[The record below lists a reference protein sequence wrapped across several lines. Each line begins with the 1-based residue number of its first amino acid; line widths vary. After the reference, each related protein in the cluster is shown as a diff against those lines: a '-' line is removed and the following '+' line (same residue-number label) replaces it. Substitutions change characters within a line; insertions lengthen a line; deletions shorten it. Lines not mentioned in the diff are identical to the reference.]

1 LKDRRDG
8 AGGAK
13 KNTVPVN
20 EQIHAQQVQMI
31 DENGVN
37 QGVLTKSEALRLA
50 REAGLDLVLIAEQG
64 GQEVPVVKIM
74 DFGKALYEK
83 KKKQAESK
91 KRQTVIEVKE
101 VKLRPKIGEHDFIT
115 KMNQGIGFLK
125 SGKHLK
131 ITLVFRGR
139 EVANKRERGQEMFD
153 KIHQIFEAQG
163 LLKDLMQEEDAK
175 AGQFWSRIYYL
186 K

>member
-1 LKDRRDG
+1 MKDRKDG

-13 KNTVPVN
+13 KNSVPVN
-20 EQIHAQQVQMI
+20 EQIHASQVQLI

-37 QGVLTKSEALRLA
+37 QGVLSKSEALRLA
-50 REAGLDLVLIAEQG
+50 REAGLDLVLIAETG
-64 GQEVPVVKIM
+64 AQEVPVVKIM

-83 KKKQAESK
+83 KKKATESK
-91 KRQTVIEVKE
+91 KRQAVIQVKE
-101 VKLRPKIGEHDFIT
+101 IKLRPKIGDHDFET
-115 KMNQGIGFLK
+115 KMNQGIGFIQ

-139 EVANKRERGQEMFD
+139 EVANKKERGQELFD
-153 KIHQIFEAQG
+153 KVHQIFESRG
-163 LLKDLMQEEDAK
+163 LLKDLVQEEDAK
-175 AGQFWSRIYYL
+175 SGQFWSRIYYL

>member
-1 LKDRRDG
+1 LKDRKDG
-8 AGGAK
+8 AGGVK
-13 KNTVPVN
+13 KNAVPVN
-20 EQIHAQQVQMI
+20 EGIHAQQVQVI

-37 QGVLTKSEALRLA
+37 LGVLVKHEALRLA

-83 KKKQAESK
+83 KKKLAESK

-101 VKLRPKIGEHDFIT
+101 IKLRPKIGDHDFIT

-139 EVANKRERGQEMFD
+139 EVANKRERGQELFD
-153 KIHQIFEAQG
+153 KVHQIFETHG
-163 LLKDLMQEEDAK
+163 LLKDLVQEEDAK
-175 AGQFWSRIYYL
+175 SGQFWSRVYYL